1 MAFVTAILLPGSAGS
16 ESLGGAGCP
25 FRECRTAFRCAGVGR
40 DGGCRVNRLLL
51 IIRLDLWGRFLSAAY
66 WWMDTRVALWLLFTL
81 MLFVAELLVLDR

>member
-1 MAFVTAILLPGSAGS
+1 VQEAKASAEPVVLFESVERRFGAQAWVAMAVAG
-16 ESLGGAGCP
+16 LTG
-25 FRECRTAFRCAGVGR
+25 FYM
-40 DGGCRVNRLLL
+40 